1 MLYRVCNT
9 ARVVLALLMMLG
21 GFNLLL
27 SRLRPDWFPPQS
39 PFIALL
45 VSSGFI
51 VIPKLLEFIGGA
63 LLLFTRRRA
72 LALALLLPVIANIA
86 LTHLFFDRAQWFV
99 VPILSTLTAL
109 AWWPERSRF
118 QGLVESSPDP

>member
-1 MLYRVCNT
+1 M
-9 ARVVLALLMMLG
+9 
-21 GFNLLL
+21 LL
-27 SRLRPDWFPPQS
+27 SKLQPAWFPPQS

-51 VIPKLLEFIGGA
+51 VIPKLLEFAGGL

-72 LALALLLPVIANIA
+72 LALALLLPVVANIA

-99 VPILSTLTAL
+99 VPILGSLTAL
-109 AWWPERSRF
+109 AWWPERAAFR
-118 QGLVESSPDP
+118 GLLQPSGARGAS